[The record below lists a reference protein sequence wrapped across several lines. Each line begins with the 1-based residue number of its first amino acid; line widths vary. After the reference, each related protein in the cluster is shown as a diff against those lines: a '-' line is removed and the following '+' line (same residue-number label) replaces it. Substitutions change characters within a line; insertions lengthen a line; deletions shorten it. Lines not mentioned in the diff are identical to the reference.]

1 MGVNNRP
8 QVAMHCHCR
17 LPSVHTWLV
26 LLGLFPLV
34 SSGIA
39 LAQTRLSNQSRIQT
53 NGIGAVRVGMTV
65 GEAERAAGIPLVA
78 RGYYTP
84 NDACYYVVPEESAM
98 DISFMVT
105 GGTIAR
111 VDIGRES
118 EIVTLSG
125 AGIGDSEE
133 RILSLFPGQ
142 IEIRPHPYVQGHYLE
157 FVPRD
162 RADANYRVI
171 FETSSDGKVNAYR
184 AGQLPEVNYIEGC
197 S

>member
-1 MGVNNRP
+1 MGVDNCP
-8 QVAMHCHCR
+8 QFAMRCYR
-17 LPSVHTWLV
+17 RFPFVQIV
-26 LLGLFPLV
+26 LLGLFPLL

-53 NGIGAVRVGMTV
+53 NGIGAIRVGMTV
-65 GEAERAAGIPLVA
+65 REAEGAAGIPLVP
-78 RGYYTP
+78 RGYYSP
-84 NDACYYVVPEESAM
+84 NDHCYYVAPEDNTM

-105 GGTIAR
+105 GGTIVR
-111 VDIGRES
+111 VDIGQES

-125 AGIGDSEE
+125 VGIGDSEE

-171 FETSSDGKVNAYR
+171 FETSDGKVNAYR